1 MKNGYIRQAW
11 LVLMLA
17 LCFGAALAGVQVAL
31 GERIDANKEAE
42 ILSQIPVLVP
52 GAATGNAE
60 TIAGQTV
67 YQALDGD
74 GAHVG
79 WVAKAAGYGF
89 ADRIELL
96 IGLDPSAQRITGL
109 YVLDQKETPALGS
122 RIVGQDWRDQFK
134 GKDASRALSVVKD
147 GGQIVAVSGAT
158 ISSRSV
164 CDIVNTAT
172 AKLRASLVQ
181 AGTAK

>member
-31 GERIDANKEAE
+31 GRRIAANKEAE

-52 GAATGNAE
+52 TAATGSAE
-60 TIAGQTV
+60 TIAGETV
-67 YQALDGD
+67 YRALDGD

-79 WVAKAAGYGF
+79 WVARAAGYGF

-96 IGLDPSAQRITGL
+96 IGLDRSADRITGL
-109 YVLDQKETPALGS
+109 YVLDQKETPALGNK
-122 RIVGQDWRDQFK
+122 IIEKKWRKQFA
-134 GKDASRALSVVKD
+134 GASALQALAVVKD
-147 GGQIVAVSGAT
+147 GGEIVSVTGAT

-164 CDIVNTAT
+164 CDIVNAAM
-172 AKLRASLVQ
+172 AKLRDSLAT
-181 AGTAK
+181 AGTNY